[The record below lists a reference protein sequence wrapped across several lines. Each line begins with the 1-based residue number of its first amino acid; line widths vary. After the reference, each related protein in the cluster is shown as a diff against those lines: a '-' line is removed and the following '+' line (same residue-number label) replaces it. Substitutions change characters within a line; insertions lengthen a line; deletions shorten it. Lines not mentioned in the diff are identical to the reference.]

1 MSDFSSTLAQVSR
14 QLIYLGSNN
23 PVAGAWHYIKKWLFY
38 WLRDLIIKLDPNYS
52 VSDQWLLLLIQ
63 IVMVI
68 VGIGFIALMVW
79 IGYLMLGRRMQS
91 KSKRFL
97 FGEQIEADDEGMTF
111 YNRGVDL
118 AKAGS
123 YTEAIRLQFIG
134 LLLLIEAKGVMHV
147 YESWTNTE
155 ISTALLQHHASFSP
169 KFELIAA
176 SFNRWCFGPIPAN
189 LADYQQWLSAM
200 DGLWKVVSSDAH

>member
-1 MSDFSSTLAQVSR
+1 MSDFSSALAQVSR

-23 PVAGAWHYIKKWLFY
+23 PIAGAWHHIKKWLFY
-38 WLRDLIIKLDPNYS
+38 WIRDILRTLNPNAT
-52 VSDQWLLLLIQ
+52 VSDEWLDLLMTSI
-63 IVMVI
+63 MVL
-68 VGIGFIALMVW
+68 VGIGFVLLIAW
-79 IGYLMLGRRMQS
+79 CGYFLLRRQIRS
-91 KSKRFL
+91 KHKRFL

-118 AKAGS
+118 AKNGS

-155 ISTALLQHHASFSP
+155 ISMALLQHHASYSP
-169 KFELIAA
+169 RFELIAA
-176 SFNRWCFGPIPAN
+176 SFNRWCFGPVPAK
-189 LADYQQWLSAM
+189 LADYQQWLITM
-200 DGLWKVVSSDAH
+200 DGLWKVVSTDAH